1 MSLSK
6 TQKRALKAQA
16 HALKPVVMIGNN
28 GLTPNVL
35 AEINQALDH
44 HELIKVK
51 IAAERDD
58 REQVA
63 QEILTQTGADL
74 VQIMGYNATFYRE
87 KPEEE

>member
-1 MSLSK
+1 MSLTK
-6 TQKRALKAQA
+6 LQKRELKSQA

-28 GLTPNVL
+28 GLSPNVL
-35 AEINQALDH
+35 AEINLALDH

-51 IAAERDD
+51 ISVGRLER
-58 REQVA
+58 EEIA
-63 QEILTQTGADL
+63 QKIIEETGADL